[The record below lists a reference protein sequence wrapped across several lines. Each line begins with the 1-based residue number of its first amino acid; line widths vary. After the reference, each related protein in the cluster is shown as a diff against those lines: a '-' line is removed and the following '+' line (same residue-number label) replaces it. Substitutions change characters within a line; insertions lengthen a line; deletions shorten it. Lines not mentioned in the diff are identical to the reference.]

1 MVVGIVSCRYQIHT
15 LEISKPRWR
24 KGKWEAVIQESID
37 ANKIRNYSYLLCN
50 ETGKISNMRF
60 IILEFHTWGWSPK
73 YCSKDRPGSHQS
85 CKISH
90 RQGFRLQGNQVQHS
104 SSFPTP
110 SRPSSKPHPTEDM
123 IIIYCVS
130 PPTPTTTTAFQ
141 LCRAPST
148 TWYDYLVVWWKRR
161 TIITAPPHHKAACTE
176 LATTIIVEQ

>member
-110 SRPSSKPHPTEDM
+110 SRPSSKPHPTED
-123 IIIYCVS
+123 IIIYCVF

>member
-15 LEISKPRWR
+15 LEISKPQWR

-50 ETGKISNMRF
+50 ETGKISNLRF

-110 SRPSSKPHPTEDM
+110 SRPSSKPHPTED